1 MLPSPSRSLIAL
13 LLAGCGVSLKEPLRT
28 RHAAADFVEVPY
40 PPPAAL
46 AETVPPSPKGDGLV
60 WVDGEWVFR
69 GRSYVWQRGG
79 WVVPAPGV
87 RFAPWRFVFTQDG
100 RLLFAPGTWYDARG
114 TRLERV
120 EPAVDASTPPNEF
133 TPERATAR

>member
-1 MLPSPSRSLIAL
+1 LN
-13 LLAGCGVSLKEPLRT
+13 EPPRAQ
-28 RHAAADFVEVPY
+28 HAAADFVEVPY

-46 AETVPPSPKGDGLV
+46 AETVPPSPNGDGLV

-79 WVVPAPGV
+79 WVMPSPGA
-87 RFAPWRFVFTQDG
+87 RFAPWLFVFTKDG

-114 TRLERV
+114 IKLERP
-120 EPAVDASTPPNEF
+120 EPAVAASTPPNEF